1 MLDARARGKNA
12 PMVPRRVLALMA
24 GVVATT
30 ASLVA
35 GCTREVAAGLDEPDA
50 NRAVVALAKAGVEA
64 DKEADPAAEGRFR
77 LVVGRDEATVAIAVL
92 AGEEIPR
99 PKPPVAAAS
108 PLVTSPEADRAARVA
123 ATASQLER
131 SLASIDGVH
140 DARVH
145 LDVPATDPLGAALAG
160 DAKLPRPTASVLLRH
175 RGAQSPVAEAEV
187 RRLVSGAVSGLAA
200 TDVAVVMVP
209 VSAAPRAGD
218 RELAHVGPIAVTR
231 GSLGTLKVTLAG
243 ALGLVS
249 VLSLA
254 VLVLASRLRRARDGG
269 GQPGAE
275 PS

>member
-1 MLDARARGKNA
+1 M
-12 PMVPRRVLALMA
+12 PPRRVAPMA
-24 GVVATT
+24 RVVATC
-30 ASLVA
+30 ALLAV

-64 DKEADPAAEGRFR
+64 EKEADPAAEGRFR

-99 PKPPVAAAS
+99 PKAPVAPSS
-108 PLVTSPEADRAARVA
+108 PLVASPEADRAARIT
-123 ATASQLER
+123 ATATQLER

-160 DAKLPRPTASVLLRH
+160 DGKLPRPTASVLLRH

-187 RRLVSGAVSGLAA
+187 RRLVSGAVSGLDPAS
-200 TDVAVVMVP
+200 VVVVMVP

-231 GSLGTLKVTLAG
+231 GSLGTLKVTLGG

-249 VLSLA
+249 ILSLA
-254 VLVLASRLRRARDGG
+254 VLVLASRLRRVREGQ